1 MIAILIPSL
10 AGSARY
16 VLRASTARPVVLHCS
31 VNKKRKAG
39 VTVGTRNDERCRF
52 DDSLD
57 NSDGDEVREG
67 GERGKT

>member
-1 MIAILIPSL
+1 MIVILIPSL

-16 VLRASTARPVVLHCS
+16 VLRAGTARPVVLHCS

-52 DDSLD
+52 DDSD